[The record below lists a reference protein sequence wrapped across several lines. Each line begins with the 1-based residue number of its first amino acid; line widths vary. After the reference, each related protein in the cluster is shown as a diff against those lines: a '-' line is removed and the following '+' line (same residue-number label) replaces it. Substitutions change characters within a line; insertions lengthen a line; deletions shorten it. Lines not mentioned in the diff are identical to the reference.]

1 MSSLPLGKN
10 RLFPEISRIV
20 LNCLFRN
27 DEWKNTNYTLA
38 IKISLCRTAMT
49 ISVEKPGKFK
59 QFIKK
64 MGWLDH
70 SRSKLKRSGF
80 ILYEKVSEQVLSHDF
95 FEVCDMPDT
104 FNSWF
109 LVTELHIWLLAVR
122 MMAEGEEGRFTRN
135 AMLEALWQ
143 DAEERSKKVGASSLS
158 IRQEQMQSIGASFQA
173 ALFAYDEG
181 IMSDDRV
188 LASALWRRL
197 FSKNCED
204 PERLECIVSYVRRQ
218 AALLDSLSNDD
229 LMINCQVKWVPLLEQ
244 ELS

>member
-1 MSSLPLGKN
+1 MS
-10 RLFPEISRIV
+10 V
-20 LNCLFRN
+20 Q
-27 DEWKNTNYTLA
+27 
-38 IKISLCRTAMT
+38 
-49 ISVEKPGKFK
+49 KPGKFK

-70 SRSKLKRSGF
+70 SKSKLKRSGY

-143 DAEERSKKVGASSLS
+143 DAEERSKKIGASSLS

-218 AALLDSLSNDD
+218 AALLDSISNDD
-229 LMINCQVKWVPLLEQ
+229 LMITCQVKWVPLLE
-244 ELS
+244 EEPSRK